1 MLPSHHFVNVSANPR
16 AHMIPYSNH
25 QQQPHAETFP
35 NPEAMKG
42 LAGLHE
48 LSSTDDC
55 HWAGTQSS

>member
-1 MLPSHHFVNVSANPR
+1 
-16 AHMIPYSNH
+16 MIPYSNH

-55 HWAGTQSS
+55 HWAGSQSS